1 MSLKIF
7 QMKLLNNLKSY
18 LNYTVTN
25 LFVKLIGSLILLYLP
40 IILNKTEYGEFIL
53 AFSIF
58 NLIVVF
64 VPSGHYESLIS
75 IKSNVFRHDLMKI
88 ILKFTLISFF
98 ILFFGSFYFIEDTFD
113 VLLFFSLILSA
124 LSLGLTLTLVKY
136 LMLIRKNIQAT
147 KYLFLFSLIIYS
159 FSFLAILIFNSWE
172 SYFIVSGF
180 LGLINIYI
188 INKLY
193 INLNEFNNLQVL
205 SLIKKS
211 FPYILIALAGWI
223 TGYGFNYLIKIELDL
238 EKVGAFGFIYTLS
251 NLILVVTNSINLVW
265 SSSFFEK
272 KQQNKNYSENN
283 NVWNIMILL
292 ILIFSI
298 LLSIVYPF
306 IIDYVYDNNSTF
318 LIFGKFIPL
327 IGLSYIIYVPAWQ
340 AKNLY
345 YFHNE
350 PIMLAKHTIIAVS
363 LGILFTVFFINQFSE
378 LGIFIGFIFNMGIQS
393 LIISRFSVRKWNYS
407 IPKFNIICSSLI
419 LLMLFLY
426 LR

>member
-1 MSLKIF
+1 MSLKTF
-7 QMKLLNNLKSY
+7 QIKLLNNIKGY

-75 IKSNVFRHDLMKI
+75 IKSNVLRHDLMKV
-88 ILKFTLISFF
+88 ILQFTLISFF
-98 ILFFGSFYFIEDTFD
+98 ILFFASFFFIEDTFD
-113 VLLFFSLILSA
+113 VLLFFCLILGG

-147 KYLFLFSLIIYS
+147 KYLFLFSLINYS
-159 FSFLAILIFNSWE
+159 ISFLAILIFNSWE
-172 SYFIVSGF
+172 SYFITSGF

-193 INLNEFNNLQVL
+193 LNLNEFNNLKVL
-205 SLIKKS
+205 SLIKKIY
-211 FPYILIALAGWI
+211 PYVLIALAGWI
-223 TGYGFNYLIKIELDL
+223 TGYGFNYLIKTELDF
-238 EKVGAFGFIYTLS
+238 EKVGAFGFIFTLS

-283 NVWNIMILL
+283 NVWNIVIFL

-298 LLSIVYPF
+298 LLTIIYPF
-306 IIDYVYDNNSTF
+306 IVQYIYDNNSLF
-318 LIFGKFIPL
+318 LDFGKYIPL

-340 AKNLY
+340 AKNFY
-345 YFHNE
+345 YYYNE
-350 PIMLAKHTIIAVS
+350 SILLAIHTTISVS
-363 LGILFTVFFINQFSE
+363 LGILFSLFFINQFSE

-393 LIISRFSVRKWNYS
+393 LIISRFSIKKWRYS
-407 IPKFNIICSSLI
+407 TPKLSLFYSASI
-419 LLMLFLY
+419 LLLMFLY
-426 LR
+426 IM

>member
-1 MSLKIF
+1 
-7 QMKLLNNLKSY
+7 MKLLNNLKSY
-18 LNYTVTN
+18 FNYTVTN

-98 ILFFGSFYFIEDTFD
+98 ILFFASLFFIDDAFD

-136 LMLIRKNIQAT
+136 LMLIGKNIQAT

-172 SYFIVSGF
+172 SYFIVSGI

-193 INLNEFNNLQVL
+193 INLNELNNLEVL

-223 TGYGFNYLIKIELDL
+223 SGYGFNYLIKIELDL
-238 EKVGAFGFIYTLS
+238 EKVGAFGFIFTLS

-272 KQQNKNYSENN
+272 KQRNKNYSENN

-298 LLSIVYPF
+298 LLTIIYPF
-306 IIDYVYDNNSTF
+306 IVKYIYDNDSVF
-318 LIFGKFIPL
+318 LDFGKYIPL

-345 YFHNE
+345 YYHNE
-350 PIMLAKHTIIAVS
+350 SIILAKYTIIAVS
-363 LGILFTVFFINQFSE
+363 LGILSTLFFINQFSE
-378 LGIFIGFIFNMGIQS
+378 LGIFIGFIFNLGIQS
-393 LIISRFSVRKWNYS
+393 LIISRFSIKTWGYS
-407 IPKFNIICSSLI
+407 PPKLSLFCSASI
-419 LLMLFLY
+419 LFL
-426 LR
+426 LFINIK